1 MSRYVKAGLCVPLL
15 FVLACASTT
24 TDTRAVDVDVH
35 VEQLPDAGFAVED
48 RGAVSIAYQMTVK
61 NRSSEAI
68 TLRRIEM
75 RASGSSPYTLRDT
88 PAEVNETIAP
98 GAEATVPFTMWGYPR
113 EQRSGARKIVSVN
126 GTAHFDSGSGSFRK
140 DFAQSFREP

>member
-1 MSRYVKAGLCVPLL
+1 MKRFGAALCVPLL
-15 FVLACASTT
+15 LVVACASSS
-24 TDTRAVDVDVH
+24 TDLRSHDVEVQ

-61 NRSSEAI
+61 NRSSDPI

-75 RASGSSPYTLRDT
+75 RTSGNSPYTLRDT
-88 PAEVNETIAP
+88 PAELNETIAP
-98 GAEATVPFTMWGYPR
+98 GAEATVPFTMWSYPR

-126 GTAHFDSGSGSFRK
+126 GTAHFETASGTLRK
-140 DFAQSFREP
+140 EFAQSFREP